1 MAYVKCN
8 TKLKTNSVVT
18 PEKSMEDIRPMDNLG
33 IDIGKFGGRSYIII
47 ADDSGGYVWCENMGK
62 HTTSKEVSNL
72 VQKLFFKLE
81 IP

>member
-47 ADDSGGYVWCENMGK
+47 AMTRADMYGVKTWANIPLQKKSQIW
-62 HTTSKEVSNL
+62 SKNSSSN
-72 VQKLFFKLE
+72 
-81 IP
+81 